1 MASDQSSVDR
11 STIEQTK
18 QQIRGLVN
26 EIAQLCKSDLAPEVF
41 YSEYLQR
48 VVQALAAVGGAVWVA
63 GEGGQLKLMYQI
75 KLSETL
81 LDRGSEESQRHAR
94 LLHHVMRT
102 GDAKLVPPE
111 SGAVE
116 DDSIGNPTRYLLV
129 LSALRS
135 GDQIE
140 GVVEIFQ
147 RPESQ
152 PATQRGYLTFVMQMC
167 DLAAEWIKSQKLRH
181 FTDRQSLWAQA
192 DHFSRT
198 VHESLDKR
206 LTAYHIANE
215 GRRLI
220 GCDRVSVALRKGR
233 KFVVQAVSGQD
244 LLDARSN
251 IVVALGNLATR
262 VVATGEPL
270 WYTGSTEDLPP
281 QVEEMLHD
289 YVEESFSK
297 TIFVLP
303 IKKPSIEVTQADGR
317 PVTDVPG
324 QVHDTGEIIGAL
336 IVEQIESNVPREVL
350 QPRIDLVHEHS
361 CRALSNSLEH
371 SDLFLMPVW
380 RTLGRASWVL
390 RARTLPKTLAIVG
403 TILVLLI
410 AMAVVPWNFNLKAKG
425 TLQPVETREVFV
437 GVDGLIRNVLVT
449 HGMHVKAGDVL
460 LELENNDLELQYQ
473 DVLGRKN
480 ETSQQL
486 LTVQKLRLNT
496 DNKLTPDDR
505 NRLNGEFLLYQTR
518 LASLDRQLELL
529 KQKRENLTVRSP
541 IDGQVIT
548 WDVDKELYLRP
559 VKVGELAMTVAN
571 PESDWELVL
580 LMPDK
585 RMIHFNR
592 AQEEFGADLPVS
604 YILATDPNTR
614 HYGKVKEVDR
624 RAELDQEEGH
634 SVKVRADIKMDNLAD
649 PRPGATVIADVYCG
663 RRPIGYVWFY
673 QAYEAF
679 QRFTFSLF

>member
-11 STIEQTK
+11 VTIEQTK

-26 EIAQLCKSDLAPEVF
+26 EIAQLCKSDLGAEAF
-41 YSEYLQR
+41 YAEYLQR

-81 LDRGSEESQRHAR
+81 LDRESEESQRHAR

-102 GDAKLVPPE
+102 GEAKLVPPE
-111 SGAVE
+111 SGAVD

-129 LSALRS
+129 LAALKS
-135 GDQIE
+135 NAQIE
-140 GVVEIFQ
+140 GLIEIFQ
-147 RPESQ
+147 RPDSQ
-152 PATQRGYLTFVMQMC
+152 PATQRGYLTFVVQMS
-167 DLAAEWIKSQKLRH
+167 DLAAEWFKSQKLRH

-198 VHESLDKR
+198 VHESLDKK

-215 GRRLI
+215 GRRMI

-233 KFVVQAVSGQD
+233 KFTVEAVSGQD
-244 LLDARSN
+244 LLDNRSN
-251 IVVALGNLATR
+251 IVVALGRLATR

-281 QVEEMLHD
+281 QVEETLHE

-303 IKKPSIEVTQADGR
+303 IKKPEFDSGQSDGR
-317 PVTDVPG
+317 PVPDAPG
-324 QVHDTGEIIGAL
+324 QVHDTGEVIGAL

-350 QPRIDLVHEHS
+350 QPRIELVHEHS

-390 RARTLPKTLAIVG
+390 RARTLPKTLAITG
-403 TILVLLI
+403 TILVVLI

-425 TLQPVETREVFV
+425 TLQPVETREVFIE
-437 GVDGLIRNVLVT
+437 VDGLITGVKAT
-449 HGMHVKAGDVL
+449 HGKVVKKGDVL
-460 LELENNDLELQYQ
+460 LELENIDLENQYT
-473 DVLGRKN
+473 DILGQRN
-480 ETSQQL
+480 VTQQEL
-486 LTVQKLRLNT
+486 LAVQKLRLNT
-496 DNKLTPDDR
+496 DNRLTAEER
-505 NRLNGEFLLYQTR
+505 NRLNGQFMQFQTR
-518 LASLDRQLELL
+518 LNSLERQLELL
-529 KQKRENLTVRSP
+529 EQKRDKLKVVSP
-541 IDGQVIT
+541 IDGEVIT
-548 WDVDKELYLRP
+548 WDVEKELYLRP
-559 VKVGELAMTVAN
+559 VKVGDLALTVAN
-571 PESDWELVL
+571 PKSEWELVL

-592 AQEEFGADLPVS
+592 AQEEMGDDLPVS

-624 RAELDQEEGH
+624 KAELDQEEGH
-634 SVKVRADIKMDNLAD
+634 VVKVRASIEKTKLAD

-663 RRPIGYVWFY
+663 RRPVGYTMFY